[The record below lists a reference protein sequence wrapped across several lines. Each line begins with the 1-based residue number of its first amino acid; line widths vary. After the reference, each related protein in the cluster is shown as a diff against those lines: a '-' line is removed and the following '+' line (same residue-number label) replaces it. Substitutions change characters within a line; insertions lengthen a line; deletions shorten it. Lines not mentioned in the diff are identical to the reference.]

1 MRIISVENLEPGMEI
16 GRSIH
21 GANAETLLAAGIKL
35 TSKFIDRLKELGIT
49 AIYIRDEAVGEI
61 EIDDVISEKTRLEAL
76 KITKEV
82 MSNIKLDPS
91 SVDIQMVNEVVNNII
106 DELLANRDMV
116 VNVLDIRALD
126 DLTFGHSVNV
136 AILSII
142 TGIAMGYDYNKLRKL
157 AAGALLHDIGKS
169 KIPGYILNKVDPL
182 NEEEE
187 QFFQRHTIIGFEIL
201 KNIDGFSLTSAHVAL
216 QHHERYDGNGYPRK
230 LKGEEINEFARI
242 VTVAD
247 LYDKMTT
254 SIAGRPRCMPFQA
267 LEVIMANRGK
277 FFNPEVVE
285 HFMNIIALFPVGTT
299 VLLNTE
305 EKAVVIQTTRK
316 HPTRPKVRVFIDR
329 DGKLI
334 APPYEINLVYSSNYF
349 ITRVIEEG

>member
-1 MRIISVENLEPGMEI
+1 MRIISVENIEPGMEI
-16 GRSIH
+16 GRTIH
-21 GANAETLLAAGIKL
+21 GANGTTLLAAGVEL
-35 TSKFIDRLKELGIT
+35 TPKFINRLKELGI
-49 AIYIRDEAVGEI
+49 ASVYIRDEAIGEI
-61 EIDDVISEKTRLEAL
+61 EIDDVVSAKTRLEAI

-82 MSNIKLDPS
+82 MSNIKLNS
-91 SVDIQMVNEVVNNII
+91 SSFDIQMVHDVVNNII

-116 VNVLDIRALD
+116 VCVLDIRAIND
-126 DLTFGHSVNV
+126 FTFGHSVNV

-142 TGIAMGYDYNKLRKL
+142 TGIAMGYDYIKLTKL

-169 KIPGYILNKVDPL
+169 KIPEDLLNKVDPL

-187 QFFQRHTIIGFEIL
+187 QLFQRHTIAGFEIL
-201 KNIDGFSLTSAHVAL
+201 KDIRGFSVAVAHVAL
-216 QHHERYDGNGYPRK
+216 QHHERYDGTGYPRQ
-230 LKGEEINEFARI
+230 LKGEEIHELARI

-247 LYDKMTT
+247 IYDKMTM

-267 LEVIMANRGK
+267 LEIIMANRGI
-277 FFNPEVVE
+277 FLDPQVVE
-285 HFMNIIALFPVGTT
+285 HFMNIIALFPLGTT
-299 VLLNTE
+299 VLLNTR

-329 DGKLI
+329 DGKQI
-334 APPYEINLVYSSNYF
+334 IPPYEIDLVYSSNYF